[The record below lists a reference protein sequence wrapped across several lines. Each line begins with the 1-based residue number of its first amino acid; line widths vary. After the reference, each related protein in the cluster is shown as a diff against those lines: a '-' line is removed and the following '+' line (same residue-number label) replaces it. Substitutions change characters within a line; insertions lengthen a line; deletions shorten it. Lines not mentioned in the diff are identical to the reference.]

1 MKQTILTIFIGL
13 LAALSISA
21 QEVSVA
27 AQEVTVAAQEVIVA
41 EDEMPAIV
49 QDSLPADSLQADT
62 LLVLPYPQI
71 LLDMPNVNVIQDS
84 LVTLL
89 MKEKI
94 AGVER
99 GEQEM
104 EGYRVQIYSSNH
116 PKNGKINALQIE
128 QRVKEVIKES
138 VYVIY
143 ATPSWKVRLGDF
155 LTKEEAEVFRDT
167 FKELFPD
174 LADYTYIVRD
184 KVKIKVAH

>member
-27 AQEVTVAAQEVIVA
+27 AQEVIVA
-41 EDEMPAIV
+41 EDEIPAIV
-49 QDSLPADSLQADT
+49 QDSLLADSLQADT

-128 QRVKEVIKES
+128 QRVKEVINES